1 MGNVRKENIK
11 LAEMEFINGL
21 WQEEYPPMT
30 CDHCGAV
37 FEDDTNE
44 FGLCPICGDLFNQL
58 GNDVIF
64 YQWLARGRLKNLKDR
79 KEN

>member
-1 MGNVRKENIK
+1 MI
-11 LAEMEFINGL
+11 
-21 WQEEYPPMT
+21 

-37 FEDDTNE
+37 FEDDSNE

-58 GNDVIF
+58 GNDAIF